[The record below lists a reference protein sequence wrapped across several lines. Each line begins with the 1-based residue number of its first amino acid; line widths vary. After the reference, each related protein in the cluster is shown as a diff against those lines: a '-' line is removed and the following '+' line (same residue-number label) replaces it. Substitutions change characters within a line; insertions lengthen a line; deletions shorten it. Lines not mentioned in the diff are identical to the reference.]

1 MEKLKNVKVIF
12 FDVIETLLDIEDV
25 KISLAK
31 ILDNRP
37 DLADLWFN
45 NMHLYTLVDSVT
57 GKYHDFGIIGY
68 ATFSMIAHS
77 YNIDFPKEEVI
88 NQLKK
93 LNEAPPHPDVA
104 ESLEY
109 LKNIGFNLAAFS
121 NSSNAAV
128 KRQLESSKLNKFIDR
143 SISVEDI
150 GYYKPHI
157 HTYHSACRMMNVLPS
172 ECLLV
177 ASQGWDIAGAVA
189 AGMKTVFIKRKGAVC
204 YPLTSKPDYIVNNLK
219 DFVRLLEEHKRD
231 SSLYDT
237 SGFLKKPFSNI

>member
-128 KRQLESSKLNKFIDR
+128 KRQLESSKLNK
-143 SISVEDI
+143 
-150 GYYKPHI
+150 
-157 HTYHSACRMMNVLPS
+157 
-172 ECLLV
+172 
-177 ASQGWDIAGAVA
+177 
-189 AGMKTVFIKRKGAVC
+189 
-204 YPLTSKPDYIVNNLK
+204 
-219 DFVRLLEEHKRD
+219 
-231 SSLYDT
+231 
-237 SGFLKKPFSNI
+237 